1 MDADKR
7 KLLERVKKKLDGQAE
22 ECAKLAERL
31 AKFANSQSELAQLVE
46 QAVKGEID
54 LRDISE
60 IDTEGTPL

>member
-1 MDADKR
+1 MDAEKR

-31 AKFANSQSELAQLVE
+31 AKFANSHSELAQLVE
-46 QAVKGEID
+46 QAVGGEID

>member
-1 MDADKR
+1 MDAEKR
-7 KLLERVKKKLDGQAE
+7 KLLERVKNKLDGQAE

-31 AKFANSQSELAQLVE
+31 AKFANSHSELAQLVE
-46 QAVKGEID
+46 QAVGGEID